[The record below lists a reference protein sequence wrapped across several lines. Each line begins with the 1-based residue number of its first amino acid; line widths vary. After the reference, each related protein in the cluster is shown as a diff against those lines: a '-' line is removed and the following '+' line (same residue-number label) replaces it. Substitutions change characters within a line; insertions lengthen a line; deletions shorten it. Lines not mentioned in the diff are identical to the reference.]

1 MSKIKMLR
9 AGSASTICMRSHP
22 LQSLYNLCGIHCLCQ
37 MSCVAATSKEYALE
51 QVDKARSWLHRAV
64 KLARGDNGDFW
75 ALLYKLE
82 SQYGN
87 AESQAQVRH
96 PFTGRLSQLSSV
108 IHKRNGFV
116 GFTTLLSSC
125 TSRQLPT
132 ENYMPCTSI
141 PASRETGNAH
151 KTA

>member
-1 MSKIKMLR
+1 MLYLGKSR
-9 AGSASTICMRSHP
+9 ESTVKVLPRSGSVPTTCTRLHP
-22 LQSLYNLCGIHCLCQ
+22 LQFLYKLCSIHCPCQ
-37 MSCVAATSKEYALE
+37 MSCVAATSMDCALL

-96 PFTGRLSQLSSV
+96 PFTGR
-108 IHKRNGFV
+108 
-116 GFTTLLSSC
+116 
-125 TSRQLPT
+125 PT
-132 ENYMPCTSI
+132 
-141 PASRETGNAH
+141 
-151 KTA
+151 